1 MKIAVIESGEN
12 RTGSIFEPGFVA
24 SYSDEN
30 GTGSQ
35 AAWVQTGRFENKVHE
50 AQNIAAV
57 RNALKE
63 IVVSLGDKK
72 IIVASELSGVAFS
85 IFEGAGY
92 EIFTASGESTAILEQ
107 VKKDMEEAEKV
118 KDENPR
124 AANIQLYIKRGMNR
138 GDYFLN
144 LIELLAENP
153 NSTTKSVL
161 IPYLKEGDF
170 TRFDVVCGHI
180 PPWFDK
186 QFAEMGLKYE
196 TVNVLPDKKTV
207 RITHI

>member
-1 MKIAVIESGEN
+1 
-12 RTGSIFEPGFVA
+12 
-24 SYSDEN
+24 
-30 GTGSQ
+30 
-35 AAWVQTGRFENKVHE
+35 
-50 AQNIAAV
+50 V

-63 IVVSLGDKK
+63 IVITLGDVK
-72 IIVASELSGVAFS
+72 IIVASELSGIAFS

-92 EIFTASGESTAILEQ
+92 EIFTASGESMVVIDQ
-107 VKKDMEEAEKV
+107 VKKEIEEAEKV
-118 KDENPR
+118 IVENPR
-124 AANIQLYIKRGMNR
+124 SANIQLYIKRGMNR

-186 QFAEMGLKYE
+186 QFPEMGLAYE